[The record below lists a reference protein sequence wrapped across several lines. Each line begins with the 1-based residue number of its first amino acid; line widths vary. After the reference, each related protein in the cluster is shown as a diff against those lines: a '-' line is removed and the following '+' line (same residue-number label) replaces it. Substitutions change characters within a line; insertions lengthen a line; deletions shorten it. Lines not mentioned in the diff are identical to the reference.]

1 MNDYLNDYLNTWFNQ
16 YGDTLKQELLKYI
29 ANPKTTDNRNRMGC
43 SENWY
48 DPFYAVSQTFSIEEI
63 QNMSYAEISNLFRL
77 AISIEDG
84 LY

>member
-1 MNDYLNDYLNTWFNQ
+1 MIDNTLNTW
-16 YGDTLKQELLKYI
+16 LKQYNGKLKEELLKYI

-48 DPFYAVSQTFSIEEI
+48 DPFYAMAETFSIEEI
-63 QNMSYAEISNLFRL
+63 NNMSGTEITNLFRL
-77 AISIEDG
+77 AINIQEG